1 MNLNQRFYK
10 LLFNY
15 TDDTTLVT
23 SLWNDIYIKYT
34 EKHRTY
40 HNLQHLKELFIN
52 FDIFKDKLNKPDII
66 AFSIF
71 YHDIIYN
78 VWSKKNEEKSADFA
92 VDKLSGIINDSNIKE
107 IYNQIIATKTHIA
120 DSIDTKWLV
129 DFDLI
134 ILGQSTET
142 YTNYSNLIREEYKTV
157 PNFIYKKGRKK
168 VLQHFIKKP
177 FIFATEEVRQLYE
190 KKSKENLSNELKSL

>member
-1 MNLNQRFYK
+1 MNLNQRFSE
-10 LLFNY
+10 LLLNY

-23 SLWNDIYIKYT
+23 SLWNDIRIRYT

-92 VDKLSGIINDSNIKE
+92 VHKLSGIINDLDVKE
-107 IYNQIIATKTHIA
+107 VYNKIIATKTHIA
-120 DSIDTKWLV
+120 DAIDTKWLV

-142 YTNYSNLIREEYKTV
+142 YTKYSNLIREEYKTV

-190 KKSKENLSNELKSL
+190 KKAKENLSNELKSL